1 MNRKTGFTLIEL
13 LIVMTIMGVLMT
25 LVVVSL
31 RSSQATARDEKR
43 KTDNSVIAQNL
54 ENYYKSGSASASIF
68 TTPSARLA
76 TVAIHTGSTTTNLA
90 SYSGGPQYESGQYPP
105 TDYMSSETAVRR
117 TLRDI
122 DPKVLRAPNVADSSS
137 ISLIVATD
145 ANAPTPNE
153 STYVYQPLK
162 GDGTLCISDGTDCR
176 KFNLFYKL
184 ESSSVIQKITS
195 KNQ

>member
-13 LIVMTIMGVLMT
+13 LIVMAIMGVLMT

-54 ENYYKSGSASASIF
+54 ENYYKSGAIDASIF
-68 TTPSARLA
+68 NSPRAKLASATTQKNAA
-76 TVAIHTGSTTTNLA
+76 YLA
-90 SYSGGPQYESGQYPP
+90 SYVSDPGYVSGQYPS
-105 TDYMSSETAVRR
+105 TDYMSSETAIRR

-122 DPKVLRAPNVADSSS
+122 DPKVLRAPNVADSSP

-145 ANAPTPNE
+145 ATTQTPNE
-153 STYVYQPLK
+153 STYIYQPLK
-162 GDGTLCISDGTDCR
+162 GDGTLCITSTTDCR